1 MIDNVWK
8 GSNTADIDEVRTNGE
23 NLSPLHSGLRSGAV
37 RQARRFTRWWRRR
50 RGSLGKAFTATI
62 AIATRCLLKRL
73 AVLPQAFEAA
83 ENAAL
88 VAVKASRSLSVT
100 LGDVLDARYSP
111 FMERLESSEHA
122 DEMLTENARFLAY
135 QDWPPIILLRIA
147 MKPNDCPI
155 SEAT

>member
-1 MIDNVWK
+1 VIDNVWK

-37 RQARRFTRWWRRR
+37 RQARRFPRWWRRR
-50 RGSLGKAFTATI
+50 RGSLGKAFTATV

-88 VAVKASRSLSVT
+88 VAVKANRSLSVT
-100 LGDVLDARYSP
+100 LGDVFGCQVLAVHGAAGVIGARGRDAHG
-111 FMERLESSEHA
+111 ERSLFGISGLASHHSSENR
-122 DEMLTENARFLAY
+122 DEA
-135 QDWPPIILLRIA
+135 Q
-147 MKPNDCPI
+147 
-155 SEAT
+155 